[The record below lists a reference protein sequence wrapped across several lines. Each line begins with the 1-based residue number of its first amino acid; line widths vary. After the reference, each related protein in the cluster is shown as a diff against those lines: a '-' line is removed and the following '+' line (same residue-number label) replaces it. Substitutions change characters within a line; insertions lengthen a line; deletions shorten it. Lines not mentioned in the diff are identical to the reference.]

1 MLRFLP
7 LIASGLR
14 RKKLRTILTV
24 LSITVAF
31 LLYGFLGVFK
41 NGMTGGVQLAGLDRL
56 LLRHK
61 VSFILTLP
69 QSYVNR
75 VKSVEGVEAVSPQTW
90 FGGIYQD
97 KPENAFGTFPVDP
110 ETFLDM
116 FPEFVMPQAEKEAWQ
131 RNRIGAVVGR
141 VSADRFGWKLGDRIA
156 LKSPIWGEP
165 EGMAQWEFEISGI
178 YDGAHK
184 NTDTT
189 GFYFRYDYFEE
200 GRQREK
206 GRIGW
211 MSIRVSDANRADE
224 IAARIDEEFANSP
237 YETKTEPEGAF
248 IQGFVSQIGDIA
260 MIVTA
265 IIGAVFFTILLVAG
279 NTMAQSV
286 RERTEELGVLKA
298 LGFTNGRVM
307 AFVLIESCLL
317 SLIGGLSGLAL
328 IWLMTR
334 GGSPV
339 PQVMPIFDLP
349 QADLA
354 RGAVFALLLGLVA
367 GAVPA
372 WQAMRLQI
380 ATALR
385 KGG

>member
-1 MLRFLP
+1 MKFLP
-7 LIASGLR
+7 LILAGLR

-24 LSITVAF
+24 LSILVAF

-41 NGMTGGVQLAGLDRL
+41 NGMTGGVQMAGQDRL

-69 QSYVNR
+69 QAYINR
-75 VKSVEGVEAVSPQTW
+75 VKNVAEVEAVCPQTW

-97 KPENAFGTFPVDP
+97 KPENAFGTFPVDA
-110 ETFLDM
+110 TAFLDM
-116 FPEFVMPQAEKEAWQ
+116 FPEFLLSPPEKEKWL
-131 RNRIGAVVGR
+131 RTRTGAIAGR
-141 VSADRFGWKLGDRIA
+141 TTADRFGWKVGDRVP
-156 LKSPIWGEP
+156 LKSPIWGQP
-165 EGMAQWEFEISGI
+165 EGMEQWEFEICGI
-178 YDGAHK
+178 YEGANK
-184 NTDTT
+184 NTDTS
-189 GFYFRYDYFEE
+189 GFYFHYDYFEE
-200 GRQREK
+200 GRQRDK
-206 GRIGW
+206 SRIGW
-211 MSIRVSDANRADE
+211 MSIRVSDPQQADA

-260 MIVTA
+260 LIVTTIVA
-265 IIGAVFFTILLVAG
+265 AVFFTILLVAG

-286 RERTEELGVLKA
+286 RERTEEIGVLKA
-298 LGFTNGRVM
+298 LGFTNRRVM
-307 AFVLIESCLL
+307 VFVLTESCLIAL
-317 SLIGGLSGLAL
+317 AGGLTGLCI
-328 IWLMTR
+328 IWLITR

-349 QADLA
+349 TADLI
-354 RGAVFALLLGLVA
+354 RGVVFALLLGIIA
-367 GAVPA
+367 GALPS

-380 ATALR
+380 AAALR

>member
-1 MLRFLP
+1 MFKYLP
-7 LIASGLR
+7 LILAGLK

-24 LSITVAF
+24 LSIMVAF

-41 NGMTGGVQLAGLDRL
+41 NGMTGGVQMAGQDRL
-56 LLRHK
+56 LLRHR

-75 VKSVEGVEAVSPQTW
+75 VKNVEGVEAVCPQTW

-97 KPENAFGTFPVDP
+97 KPENAFGTFPVEP
-110 ETFLDM
+110 EAFLDM
-116 FPEFVMPQAEKEAWQ
+116 FPEFVLKAEEKEAWK
-131 RNRIGAVVGR
+131 RNRIGAIVGR
-141 VSADRFGWKLGDRIA
+141 VSAERFGWKVGDRIA
-156 LKSPIWGEP
+156 LKSPIWGQP
-165 EGMAQWEFEISGI
+165 EGMEQWEFEVCGI
-178 YDGAHK
+178 YDGANK
-184 NTDTT
+184 NTDTS
-189 GFYFRYDYFEE
+189 GFYFHYDYFEE

-211 MSIRVSDANRADE
+211 MSIRVDDARRADE
-224 IAARIDEEFANSP
+224 IAAHIDAEFANSP

-265 IIGAVFFTILLVAG
+265 IVAAVFFTILLVAG

-286 RERTEELGVLKA
+286 RERTEEIGVLKA
-298 LGFTNGRVM
+298 LGFTNGQVM
-307 AFVLIESCLL
+307 RFVLVESCLL
-317 SLIGGLSGLAL
+317 ALVGGLAGLGL

-349 QADLA
+349 QADLT
-354 RGAVFALLLGLVA
+354 RGAIFALLLGIVA